1 MMPDDA
7 DHFDSEFSATGKTA
21 VLGSS
26 GFIGAHLT
34 LFLLQMGHRLSLLH
48 HKADP
53 DFISTRGQIDSIQG
67 SINDKDALRRCF
79 EGCKRVYHLVGII
92 AETKTKTFE
101 QTVAEG
107 TRILT
112 DAAREAGVK
121 KIFYLSAL
129 GSSEDAATDYF
140 RTKWEAERT
149 VIESGLD
156 YTIFRPSIVYG
167 VRDKFIN
174 KLASMIKY
182 SPVVPVIGDGKYR
195 LQPVYV
201 EELAAVMAHAS
212 SLEITDGKIYDVG
225 GPEQLTYME
234 ILDIIKRVLGRKRPT
249 VHIPMSWARIA
260 AAVMEKIIK
269 PAPLTRDQIRMLE
282 KESICDHT
290 IVEKEFGV
298 TFSRLELQL
307 QKYLRKR

>member
-1 MMPDDA
+1 MPDDA
-7 DHFDSEFSATGKTA
+7 VDNRSEDPSPGKIA

-34 LFLLQMGHRLSLLH
+34 LFLLQMGYRLSLLH

-53 DFISTRGQIDSIQG
+53 DYVSPRGQIESVQG
-67 SINDKDALRRCF
+67 SINDKDALVRCF
-79 EGCKRVYHLVGII
+79 GGCTQVYHLVGII
-92 AETKTKTFE
+92 AETRTKTFRK
-101 QTVAEG
+101 TVAEG
-107 TRILT
+107 TKAVI
-112 DAAREAGVK
+112 DAAKEAGVE

-129 GSSEDAATDYF
+129 GASQDAQTDYF
-140 RTKWEAERT
+140 RTKWEAEQV

-156 YTIFRPSIVYG
+156 YSIFRPSIAYG

-174 KLASMIKY
+174 KIASMVKY
-182 SPVVPVIGDGKYR
+182 SPVIPVLGDGEYR

-212 SLEITDGKIYDVG
+212 RLDRTNGKIYEVG
-225 GPEQLTYME
+225 GPEQLTYLE
-234 ILDIIKRVLGRKRPT
+234 ILDIIKRVLGRKRLTAHVP
-249 VHIPMSWARIA
+249 ISWAKIA
-260 AAVMEKIIK
+260 AAVMEKILK
-269 PAPLTRDQIRMLE
+269 PAPLTRDQIHMLK

-298 TFSRLELQL
+298 TFSRLEMQL

>member
-1 MMPDDA
+1 MPDDA

-92 AETKTKTFE
+92 AETKTKKFE

-107 TRILT
+107 TRSLT

>member
-1 MMPDDA
+1 MPDDA
-7 DHFDSEFSATGKTA
+7 AENRSSESAPGKIA

-34 LFLLQMGHRLSLLH
+34 LFLLQMGYRLNLLH
-48 HKADP
+48 HRADP
-53 DFISTRGQIDSIQG
+53 DYVSPRGRIEFIQG
-67 SINDKDALRRCF
+67 SINDKDALIRCF
-79 EGCKRVYHLVGII
+79 DGCTAVYHLVGII
-92 AETKTKTFE
+92 AETRTKTFQ

-107 TRILT
+107 TQTVI
-112 DAAREAGVK
+112 DAARAAGVD

-129 GSSEDAATDYF
+129 GASDDAQMDYF
-140 RTKWEAERT
+140 RTKREAEQT
-149 VIESGLD
+149 VINSGLD

-174 KLASMIKY
+174 KLLSMIKF
-182 SPVVPVIGDGKYR
+182 SPIVPVIGDGKYR

-212 SLEITDGKIYDVG
+212 RMNRTNGKIYEVG
-225 GPEQLTYME
+225 GPEQLTYLE
-234 ILDIIKRVLGRKRPT
+234 ILDIIMRVLGRKRLIMR
-249 VHIPMSWARIA
+249 IPVSWAMA
-260 AAVMEKIIK
+260 AAAILEMVIK

-298 TFSRLELQL
+298 TFSRLEMQL